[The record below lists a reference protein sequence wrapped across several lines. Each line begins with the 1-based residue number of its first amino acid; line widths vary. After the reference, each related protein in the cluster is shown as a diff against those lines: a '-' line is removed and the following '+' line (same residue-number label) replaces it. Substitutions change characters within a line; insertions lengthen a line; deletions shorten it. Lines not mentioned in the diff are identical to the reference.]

1 MTKLINEKFGI
12 VVTWDSDPA
21 NWEVIDDIEN
31 CGTMYKVF
39 FLTENCVE
47 IEAFVMSDIEEWQEQ
62 IKAEIRFLA
71 AAQTKEEIL
80 YYLESYAGWEVT
92 EEFNEE
98 DFENGYNQEDNTYLL
113 DFKEFKVAVYK

>member
-1 MTKLINEKFGI
+1 MIKLINEKFGI
-12 VVTWDSDPA
+12 LVTWDSDPA
-21 NWEVIDDIEN
+21 VWEVIDDIDN
-31 CGTMYKVF
+31 CGTMYNVF
-39 FLTENCVE
+39 FLTNDHVE

-71 AAQTKEEIL
+71 AAQTKEEII

-98 DFENGYNQEDNTYLL
+98 DFENGYNQENNSYLL
-113 DFKEFKVAVYK
+113 DFKEFKVAVEK